1 MVINGHRQLICYGYI
16 LSPASERTAKMMYE
30 ESLSETLSASELSRV
45 HVPGMDQDY
54 DDTAEFYRYYSPPSY
69 NTQVSADCVFD
80 VPDAEETLKLFRKP
94 FKIVNPGNHITK
106 RTPEYSSISFM
117 HCRHLQGLGKQYMNL
132 RSVMEE
138 RARLEFLRDCL
149 FRIKSVTT
157 FVHDLENLVQ
167 AEYRTYYAIMHNCL
181 MDNPSSKIYCLNAL
195 CEDLRTHVGHWN
207 NIKQCLHNNRWLQPI
222 LGRLYLDLEYVRRVL
237 SQLYSDAIY
246 WMEKLIVIGLQ
257 VFAHGSMATLTQEIV
272 WNIARGLE
280 DFNNVANGLFKS
292 RYMSISYFILE
303 HLQSEMTNLTCKSD
317 PRVTNHPGH
326 VSFSV
331 KAIPFSK
338 ILNIIAVERA
348 KYAAIETHRFFT
360 ANEDF
365 VRILYSG
372 KLPNY
377 VWNDEVQYPG
387 HISHHLDTSDYHTAS
402 GSMTSISGAILKVG
416 SVRAPDLTPYEPP
429 LNEFARHENEFAENF
444 LLIVCNSTNLLRKGE
459 SSSKSKHKSGKSPRS
474 PSSKPPKGQDTPVL
488 SRADSKRKTV
498 SWGDSADTSIR
509 SQLTNRY
516 MDVLWRFFGSALEQC
531 FYEPLWGC
539 RSNQMV
545 GELGSVVLSG
555 ATVVTVVRNMM
566 EHVCLKDMFPT
577 NAVPPILGVARK
589 LHAQTAL
596 QSWDILMCEA
606 LGCQMSDKCYP
617 CLLASGD
624 HSTKTGMLLRDTY
637 QPLFSLLQENMKDL
651 PESAKDGS
659 LLLPRQD
666 LDLSQVTG
674 IVCRLLANGQVA
686 HSWCVHKSHGFLSS
700 WAVGSFLLVTQ
711 TDLKIL
717 ADEMKKALHNAQLF
731 SSKNVSKTKLCEQQM
746 GIYLSEVT
754 RLMSEVNNQLQ
765 SLSGA
770 AIKVFSDNCSKL
782 SMDYFSSEM
791 PQGKVWRK
799 KADLPAEHSLYIEHA
814 LETILEPVI
823 DGVSKLKKAAQLGV
837 VSQAINAF
845 CEAWKNNILKHK
857 IKFSYVGA
865 YQLGVDIGYMRAWLG
880 EYVTDPE
887 VRQAVLDLQ
896 VFKYLSGAVMILK
909 KQPFRRGGSKFR
921 EPCSMEDLTHVGDGC
936 NGHADLE
943 NIKVERNISR
953 SVDTDLPP
961 PMDESDIEYVNNINE
976 WLSLRVQGG
985 SRAWKL
991 SCLNAPQTND

>member
-921 EPCSMEDLTHVGDGC
+921 EPCSMEDLSC

>member
-30 ESLSETLSASELSRV
+30 DSLSETLSASELSRV

-54 DDTAEFYRYYSPPSY
+54 DDTAEFYRYYLPPSY

-331 KAIPFSK
+331 KSIPFSK

-606 LGCQMSDKCYP
+606 LSCQMSDKCYP

-637 QPLFSLLQENMKDL
+637 QPLFSLLQENLKDL

-674 IVCRLLANGQVA
+674 IICRLLANGQVA

>member
-1 MVINGHRQLICYGYI
+1 MQAYHLD
-16 LSPASERTAKMMYE
+16 
-30 ESLSETLSASELSRV
+30 ETLPSSELSRV

-54 DDTAEFYRYYSPPSY
+54 DDTAEFYRFYTAPAYS
-69 NTQVSADCVFD
+69 TQVSTDCIFD
-80 VPDAEETLKLFRKP
+80 VPEAEETLKLFRKP

-117 HCRHLQGLGKQYMNL
+117 HCRHLQGLGKQYLNL
-132 RSVMEE
+132 RAIMEE
-138 RARLEFLRDCL
+138 RSRLDFLRDCL
-149 FRIKSVTT
+149 FRIKSVTA
-157 FVHDLENLVQ
+157 FVQDLEHLVQ
-167 AEYRTYYAIMHNCL
+167 AEYRTYYAIMRNCL
-181 MDNPSSKIYCLNAL
+181 MDAPSSKIYCLNAL

-222 LGRLYLDLEYVRRVL
+222 LGRLYLDLEYVRKVL
-237 SQLYSDAIY
+237 FQLYSDAIY

-257 VFAHGSMATLTQEIV
+257 VFAHGSMAMLTQEIV

-280 DFNNVANGLFKS
+280 DFNNVAAGLSKS
-292 RYMSISYFILE
+292 RYMNSSYFILD
-303 HLQSEMTNLTCKSD
+303 HIQSELMNLTCKSD
-317 PRVTNHPGH
+317 PLVTNHPGH

-331 KAIPFSK
+331 KSIPFSK

-360 ANEDF
+360 ANDDF

-429 LNEFARHENEFAENF
+429 LNEFARLENEFAENF
-444 LLIVCNSTNLLRKGE
+444 LLIVCNSTNLLRKSE
-459 SSSKSKHKSGKSPRS
+459 SHSKSKHKSSKSPKS
-474 PSSKPPKGQDTPVL
+474 PTSKPPKGQDTPVL

-498 SWGDSADTSIR
+498 SWGDSADSSIR
-509 SQLTNRY
+509 SQLTSRY
-516 MDVLWRFFGSALEQC
+516 MDVLWKFFGSALEQC
-531 FYEPLWGC
+531 FYEPVWGC
-539 RSNQMV
+539 RGNQIV

-555 ATVVTVVRNMM
+555 ATVVTVIRNMM
-566 EHVCLKDMFPT
+566 EHVCLKDMFPS
-577 NAVPPILGVARK
+577 NAVPPVLGVARK

-637 QPLFSLLQENMKDL
+637 QPLFSLLQENIKDIQ
-651 PESAKDGS
+651 ESGKDGS
-659 LLLPRQD
+659 LLLPKQD
-666 LDLSQVTG
+666 LDLPHVTG
-674 IVCRLLANGQVA
+674 IVCRLLTNCQAA

-700 WAVGSFLLVTQ
+700 WAVGNFLLVTQ

-717 ADEMKKALHNAQLF
+717 ADETKKALHNAHLF
-731 SSKNVSKTKLCEQQM
+731 SSKNISKSRISDQQM
-746 GIYLSEVT
+746 GEYLSEVT
-754 RLMSEVNNQLQ
+754 KQMSEVNLQLQ

-770 AIKVFSDNCSKL
+770 AMKVFSENCGKL
-782 SMDYFSSEM
+782 SADYFSSEM
-791 PQGKVWRK
+791 PQGKAWRK
-799 KADLPAEHSLYIEHA
+799 KADLPKEHNLYIEHA
-814 LETILEPVI
+814 LETILEPVV
-823 DGVSKLKKAAQLGV
+823 DGVSKLKQTAQLSV
-837 VSQAINAF
+837 VSQAVTAF
-845 CEAWKNNILKHK
+845 CEAWKNNILKNK

-865 YQLGVDIGYMRAWLG
+865 YQLGVDIGYMRSWLG
-880 EYVTDPE
+880 EYITNPE
-887 VRQAVLDLQ
+887 VRQSVLDLS
-896 VFKYLSGAVMILK
+896 VFKYLNGAVMILK

-921 EPCSMEDLTHVGDGC
+921 EPCSMEDLSC

-943 NIKVERNISR
+943 SVKVERNISR

-961 PMDESDIEYVNNINE
+961 PVDESDIEFVNNVGE

-991 SCLNAPQTND
+991 SCLNTVEVVD

>member
-1 MVINGHRQLICYGYI
+1 
-16 LSPASERTAKMMYE
+16 MYE
-30 ESLSETLSASELSRV
+30 DSLSETLSASELSRV

-674 IVCRLLANGQVA
+674 IICRLLANGQVA

-799 KADLPAEHSLYIEHA
+799 KADLPTEHSLYIEHA

-936 NGHADLE
+936 NGNSDLE

>member
-1 MVINGHRQLICYGYI
+1 
-16 LSPASERTAKMMYE
+16 MYE
-30 ESLSETLSASELSRV
+30 DSLSETLSASELSRV

-54 DDTAEFYRYYSPPSY
+54 DDTAEFYRYYTPPSY

-149 FRIKSVTT
+149 FRIKSVTS

-303 HLQSEMTNLTCKSD
+303 HLQSEMTNMTCKSD

-509 SQLTNRY
+509 SQLTTRY

-596 QSWDILMCEA
+596 QSWDILMSEA

-637 QPLFSLLQENMKDL
+637 QPLFSLLQENLKDL

-674 IVCRLLANGQVA
+674 IVSRLLANGQVA
-686 HSWCVHKSHGFLSS
+686 HSWCVHKSHGFLTS

-782 SMDYFSSEM
+782 SIDYLSSEM

-799 KADLPAEHSLYIEHA
+799 KADLPTEHSLYIEHA

-865 YQLGVDIGYMRAWLG
+865 YQLGVDIGYMRAWLR
-880 EYVTDPE
+880 EYITYPE
-887 VRQAVLDLQ
+887 DRFVIHGLQ

-921 EPCSMEDLTHVGDGC
+921 EPCSMEDLSC

>member
-1 MVINGHRQLICYGYI
+1 MGNVCYLRVDI
-16 LSPASERTAKMMYE
+16 LKNRMYE
-30 ESLSETLSASELSRV
+30 DSLSETLSASELSRV

-637 QPLFSLLQENMKDL
+637 QPLFSLLQENLKDL

-674 IVCRLLANGQVA
+674 IICRLLANGQVA

-799 KADLPAEHSLYIEHA
+799 KADLPTEHSLYIEHA

-921 EPCSMEDLTHVGDGC
+921 EPCSMEDLSC

>member
-1 MVINGHRQLICYGYI
+1 MLVTLYVEPLFCR
-16 LSPASERTAKMMYE
+16 MYE
-30 ESLSETLSASELSRV
+30 DSLSETLSASELSRV

-54 DDTAEFYRYYSPPSY
+54 DDTAEFYRYYTPPSY

-149 FRIKSVTT
+149 FRIKSVTS

-303 HLQSEMTNLTCKSD
+303 HLQSEMTNMTCKSD

-509 SQLTNRY
+509 SQLTTRY

-566 EHVCLKDMFPT
+566 EHVCLKGT
-577 NAVPPILGVARK
+577 N
-589 LHAQTAL
+589 
-596 QSWDILMCEA
+596 
-606 LGCQMSDKCYP
+606 
-617 CLLASGD
+617 
-624 HSTKTGMLLRDTY
+624 
-637 QPLFSLLQENMKDL
+637 
-651 PESAKDGS
+651 
-659 LLLPRQD
+659 
-666 LDLSQVTG
+666 
-674 IVCRLLANGQVA
+674 
-686 HSWCVHKSHGFLSS
+686 
-700 WAVGSFLLVTQ
+700 
-711 TDLKIL
+711 
-717 ADEMKKALHNAQLF
+717 
-731 SSKNVSKTKLCEQQM
+731 
-746 GIYLSEVT
+746 
-754 RLMSEVNNQLQ
+754 
-765 SLSGA
+765 
-770 AIKVFSDNCSKL
+770 
-782 SMDYFSSEM
+782 
-791 PQGKVWRK
+791 
-799 KADLPAEHSLYIEHA
+799 
-814 LETILEPVI
+814 
-823 DGVSKLKKAAQLGV
+823 
-837 VSQAINAF
+837 
-845 CEAWKNNILKHK
+845 
-857 IKFSYVGA
+857 
-865 YQLGVDIGYMRAWLG
+865 
-880 EYVTDPE
+880 
-887 VRQAVLDLQ
+887 
-896 VFKYLSGAVMILK
+896 
-909 KQPFRRGGSKFR
+909 
-921 EPCSMEDLTHVGDGC
+921 
-936 NGHADLE
+936 
-943 NIKVERNISR
+943 
-953 SVDTDLPP
+953 
-961 PMDESDIEYVNNINE
+961 
-976 WLSLRVQGG
+976 
-985 SRAWKL
+985 
-991 SCLNAPQTND
+991 

>member
-16 LSPASERTAKMMYE
+16 LSPASERPAKMMYE
-30 ESLSETLSASELSRV
+30 DSLSETLSASELSRV

-555 ATVVTVVRNMM
+555 ATMVTVVRNMM

-637 QPLFSLLQENMKDL
+637 QPLFSLLQENLKDL

-674 IVCRLLANGQVA
+674 IICRLLANGQVA

-921 EPCSMEDLTHVGDGC
+921 EPCSMEDLSC

>member
-1 MVINGHRQLICYGYI
+1 
-16 LSPASERTAKMMYE
+16 MYE
-30 ESLSETLSASELSRV
+30 DSLSETLSASELSRV

-637 QPLFSLLQENMKDL
+637 QPLFSLLQENLKDL

-674 IVCRLLANGQVA
+674 IICRLLANGQVA

-799 KADLPAEHSLYIEHA
+799 KADLPTEHSLYIEHA

-921 EPCSMEDLTHVGDGC
+921 EPCSMEDLSC

>member
-1 MVINGHRQLICYGYI
+1 
-16 LSPASERTAKMMYE
+16 MYE
-30 ESLSETLSASELSRV
+30 DSLSETLSASELSRV

-54 DDTAEFYRYYSPPSY
+54 DDTAEFYRYYLPPSY

-331 KAIPFSK
+331 KSIPFSK

-606 LGCQMSDKCYP
+606 LSCQMSDKCYP

-637 QPLFSLLQENMKDL
+637 QPLFSLLQENLKDL

-674 IVCRLLANGQVA
+674 IICRLLANGQVA

>member
-1 MVINGHRQLICYGYI
+1 MGNVCYLRVDI
-16 LSPASERTAKMMYE
+16 LKNRMYE
-30 ESLSETLSASELSRV
+30 DSLSETLSASELSRV

-54 DDTAEFYRYYSPPSY
+54 DDTAEFYRYYLPPSY

-637 QPLFSLLQENMKDL
+637 QPLFSLLQENLKDL

-674 IVCRLLANGQVA
+674 IICRLLANGQVA

-799 KADLPAEHSLYIEHA
+799 KADLPTEHSLYIEHA

-921 EPCSMEDLTHVGDGC
+921 EPCSMEDLSC
-936 NGHADLE
+936 NGNSDLE

>member
-1 MVINGHRQLICYGYI
+1 MGNVCYLRVDI
-16 LSPASERTAKMMYE
+16 LKNRMYE

-637 QPLFSLLQENMKDL
+637 QPLFSLLQENLKDL

-674 IVCRLLANGQVA
+674 IICRLLANGQVA

-765 SLSGA
+765 SLLGA

-782 SMDYFSSEM
+782 SIDYFSSEM

-799 KADLPAEHSLYIEHA
+799 KADLPTEHSLYIEHA

-921 EPCSMEDLTHVGDGC
+921 EPCSMEDLSC

>member
-1 MVINGHRQLICYGYI
+1 
-16 LSPASERTAKMMYE
+16 MYE
-30 ESLSETLSASELSRV
+30 DSLSETLSASELSRV

-799 KADLPAEHSLYIEHA
+799 KADLPTEHSLYIEHA

-921 EPCSMEDLTHVGDGC
+921 EPCSMEDLSC